1 MGKHNKLRDIL
12 IEYNNPEYGD
22 CIIDDICK
30 LFNYN
35 KDFIDMSGDFVVN
48 NSDFD
53 IKIPKIVRKKVS
65 ETIQVSFHFNMKK
78 K

>member
-30 LFNYN
+30 LFNYPTTIDLENDN
-35 KDFIDMSGDFVVN
+35 KI
-48 NSDFD
+48 
-53 IKIPKIVRKKVS
+53 
-65 ETIQVSFHFNMKK
+65 
-78 K
+78 